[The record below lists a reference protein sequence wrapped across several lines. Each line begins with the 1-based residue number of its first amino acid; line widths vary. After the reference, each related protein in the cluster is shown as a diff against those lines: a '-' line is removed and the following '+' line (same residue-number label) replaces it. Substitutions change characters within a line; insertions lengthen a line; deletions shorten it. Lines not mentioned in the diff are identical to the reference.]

1 MLRGPVD
8 TQSVPCTSKGFRGDA
23 CAPIRTRCGATFPSV
38 DQALVFANCERLL
51 GDADPYVQKGVGWML
66 KVLSQYELQAVHDFL
81 HRHLARIK
89 RSTLRYAIEKMPRDV
104 QRSFTQAGA

>member
-1 MLRGPVD
+1 MP
-8 TQSVPCTSKGFRGDA
+8 SK
-23 CAPIRTRCGATFPSV
+23 RC
-38 DQALVFANCERLL
+38 L
-51 GDADPYVQKGVGWML
+51 L

>member
-1 MLRGPVD
+1 MR
-8 TQSVPCTSKGFRGDA
+8 
-23 CAPIRTRCGATFPSV
+23 
-38 DQALVFANCERLL
+38 ALTER
-51 GDADPYVQKGVGWML
+51 QRQ
-66 KVLSQYELQAVHDFL
+66 VLDFL